1 MLLGQVMSGLFSD
14 AANSIIDNL
23 KEKRKSPLYGAFAF
37 SWLAYNWKPV
47 SIFIL
52 SKKDIYGKI
61 QDVSAYASLHEQLI
75 YPAIM
80 AVSIV
85 LLMPTLHALYSYF
98 DAVVGF
104 LHDSSNSLKEWFNS
118 TVNQRKERARAYES
132 IQNESTLAEEKAKIA
147 ELNRQAAEAEQQE
160 ALIRADITSV
170 TQLQDERI
178 RLQRYEL
185 ELNDK
190 YTVLE
195 RKYENLERHYHLYK
209 NAGDFAIRKSDE
221 IIDYIEGKNMHAID
235 PNVIASNVQE
245 ISQRLARAQSG
256 PVLS

>member
-1 MLLGQVMSGLFSD
+1 MSGFFSD
-14 AANSIIDNL
+14 ATNSIIDNI
-23 KEKRKSPLYGAFAF
+23 KQKRKSPLYGAFAF

-80 AVSIV
+80 AVSII

-104 LHDSSNSLKEWFNS
+104 LHDSSNSLKEWLNAF
-118 TVNQRKERARAYES
+118 VNRRKERARAFES

-147 ELNRQAAEAEQQE
+147 EFNRQAADAEQQE

-178 RLQRYEL
+178 RLQKYEM

-190 YTVLE
+190 LSALE
-195 RKYENLERHYHLYK
+195 KGYDQMRRKLQTYES
-209 NAGDFAIRKSDE
+209 AGDYVLQRAEEMNDLVEKNNFSAEYSRTMSSILAAISERIK
-221 IIDYIEGKNMHAID
+221 A
-235 PNVIASNVQE
+235 
-245 ISQRLARAQSG
+245 AQSG
-256 PVLS
+256 PFWS